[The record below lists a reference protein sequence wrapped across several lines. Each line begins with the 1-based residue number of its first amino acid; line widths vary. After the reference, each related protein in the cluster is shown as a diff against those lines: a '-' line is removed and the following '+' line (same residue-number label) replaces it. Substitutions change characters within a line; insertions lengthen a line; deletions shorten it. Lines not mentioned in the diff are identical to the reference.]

1 MRPPPFSRL
10 WSRRRRG
17 ILDQTS
23 MLLQIEEK
31 RIDPDITV
39 VELVG
44 KLALGRE
51 SQRIETI
58 VEELIKSGRVRVI
71 LEMTGVDYIDSAG
84 AGLLALASGRLKEGG
99 GKLVVVAPEG
109 RVLALLKMTQLTLI
123 VTVCPTLAAAADVLR
138 QMPPPA
144 AA

>member
-1 MRPPPFSRL
+1 
-10 WSRRRRG
+10 
-17 ILDQTS
+17 

-58 VEELIKSGRVRVI
+58 VDEFLKNGRVRVI
-71 LEMTGVDYIDSAG
+71 LDMTAVDYIDSAG
-84 AGLLALASGRLKEGG
+84 VGLVALISGRLKAEG

-109 RVLALLKMTQLTLI
+109 RVLTLLKMTQVTLI
-123 VTVCPTLAAAADVLR
+123 VTVCATVAEATDIIR
-138 QMPPPA
+138 QIPPPDVG
-144 AA
+144 

>member
-1 MRPPPFSRL
+1 
-10 WSRRRRG
+10 
-17 ILDQTS
+17 

-31 RIDPDITV
+31 RIEPDITV

-58 VEELIKSGRVRVI
+58 VDELLKDGSVRVI
-71 LEMTGVDYIDSAG
+71 LDMTGVDYIDSAG
-84 AGLLALASGRLKEGG
+84 VGLVALSSGRLKEGG

-109 RVLALLKMTQLTLI
+109 RVLTLLKMTQVTLI
-123 VTVCPTLAAAADVLR
+123 VTVCPTLAVATDVLR
-138 QMPPPA
+138 QLSLPESQ
-144 AA
+144 

>member
-1 MRPPPFSRL
+1 
-10 WSRRRRG
+10 
-17 ILDQTS
+17 

-31 RIDPDITV
+31 RIEPDITV

-58 VEELIKSGRVRVI
+58 VDELLKDGSVRVI
-71 LEMTGVDYIDSAG
+71 LDMTGVDYIDSAG
-84 AGLLALASGRLKEGG
+84 VGLVALSSGRLKEGG

-109 RVLALLKMTQLTLI
+109 GRVLNLLKMTQVNLI
-123 VTVCPTLAAAADVLR
+123 VTGCATVEDAVKAV
-138 QMPPPA
+138 
-144 AA
+144 